1 MSFLRSKAYGS
12 TFVLA
17 AKPFTL
23 KAVNSKPRGSL
34 RRSQIFFPREEIKWQ
49 FGGKKSLAC
58 ELGVLPVFFCF
69 RGGDRT
75 HFLPTHFL
83 PRGLSVIPQVH
94 SNSKVQIFLKY

>member
-58 ELGVLPVFFCF
+58 ELGVLPVFFF
-69 RGGDRT
+69 VFVAEIERT
-75 HFLPTHFL
+75 FSRRTFS
-83 PRGLSVIPQVH
+83 REV
-94 SNSKVQIFLKY
+94 